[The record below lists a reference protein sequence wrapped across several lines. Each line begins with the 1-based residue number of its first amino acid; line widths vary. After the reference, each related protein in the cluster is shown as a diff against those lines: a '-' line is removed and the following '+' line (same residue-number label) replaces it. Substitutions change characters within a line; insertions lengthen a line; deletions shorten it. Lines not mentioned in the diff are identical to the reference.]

1 MGCLNG
7 WASAF
12 RIWAWSIQLWAWSVI
27 RSWALRGPG
36 ISAIKSALRLWPP
49 SGPRGQDCG
58 LSDHGTVGPL
68 HLEELDNEG
77 GAPGDD
83 LRGQMAER
91 TVLDAHDGQLAAQ
104 GQLKR
109 EAVQVGVVIEVQL
122 LQVLQC
128 T

>member
-1 MGCLNG
+1 MIG

-12 RIWAWSIQLWAWSVI
+12 RIWAWSIQLWAWSVV

-36 ISAIKSALRLWPP
+36 ISAIKSALRPWPP
-49 SGPRGQDCG
+49 SGPSDHNLGLRA
-58 LSDHGTVGPL
+58 LSDHGPVGPL

-91 TVLDAHDGQLAAQ
+91 TVLDTHDGQLAAQ